1 MSTTIATTLEPAN
14 EGLFTRE
21 MVLLRFLSNLLPFAS
36 SRSDRLSILIY
47 HRVLERPDPMYA
59 DVIDAAAFRW
69 QMDVLANHFN
79 VLPLS
84 VAVSLMEK
92 RRLPPRAAC
101 VTFDDGYADNVHVAL
116 PILRERGISATFF
129 IATGFLDGGQM
140 WNDMVFEAVRR
151 MPGESLDL
159 ADLYLGGYS
168 LDSIASRVTAAEA
181 LVDRL
186 KYLPP
191 AERLLNCQEL
201 ARRAGLP
208 ASSDLMMRSTDV
220 RRLVA
225 EGMEVGGHTINHPI
239 LAVLDP
245 ASARREIADN
255 RDQLAALIDGPVR
268 VFAYPNGKPGQDYLP
283 EHVEMVRELG
293 YRAAVST
300 RWGLCTGQSHR
311 WQLPRFT
318 PWDANPVRWLAR
330 MLQNTQRRPG

>member
-1 MSTTIATTLEPAN
+1 MSAATPAMPN
-14 EGLFTRE
+14 RTDEGLFTRE

-47 HRVLERPDPMYA
+47 HRVLEKPDPMYA

-69 QMDVLANHFN
+69 QMDVLVNHFN

-84 VAVSLMEK
+84 VAVALLEK

-140 WNDMVFEAVRR
+140 WNDTVFEALRQV
-151 MPGESLDL
+151 PDDELDL
-159 ADLYLGGYS
+159 QEMALGRYP
-168 LDSIASRVTAAEA
+168 LPDTAARVRAAEA
-181 LVDRL
+181 LIDRL
-186 KYLPP
+186 KYLPLE
-191 AERLLNCQEL
+191 ERLERCQTL
-201 ARRAGLP
+201 AARAGLP
-208 ASSDLMMRSTDV
+208 ANSGLMMCSSDV

-245 ASARREIADN
+245 ATARREIADN
-255 RDQLAALIDGPVR
+255 RDQLAALVEGPVR
-268 VFAYPNGKPGQDYLP
+268 LFAYPNGKPGQDYLP
-283 EHVEMVRELG
+283 EHVEMVRDLG

-300 RWGLCTGQSHR
+300 SWGLCTGNSHR

-318 PWDANPVRWLAR
+318 PWDATPIRFLAR
-330 MLQNTQRRPG
+330 MVQNTQRPA